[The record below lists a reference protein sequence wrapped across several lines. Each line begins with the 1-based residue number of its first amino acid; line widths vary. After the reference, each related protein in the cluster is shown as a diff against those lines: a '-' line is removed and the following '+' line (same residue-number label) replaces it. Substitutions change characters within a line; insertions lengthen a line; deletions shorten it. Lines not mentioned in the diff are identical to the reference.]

1 MTAEEHRL
9 ITLETR
15 VAFQDDELRRLKE
28 LYGAHQQQLY
38 RLEILLE
45 QLLQR
50 MQTLQETATD
60 RPGNERPPHY

>member
-1 MTAEEHRL
+1 MVPDEQRL

-15 VAFQDDELRRLKE
+15 LAFQDDELRRLKA
-28 LYGAHQQQLY
+28 LYAAHQQQLY
-38 RLEILLE
+38 RLENLLE

-50 MQTLQETATD
+50 VQTLQDSAAD